1 MTLVLAA
8 ALVAAGLTACG
19 GGTAGPG
26 ATPGPTAA
34 PGVTATAEPPATG
47 DVLTVRRTGGIA
59 GVDQRLTLQSDGAWT
74 YSDARAGGTQRGTLT
89 PAQLA
94 QLRTLVGQ
102 PGFAAEGRLSPA
114 AGCADAFAYEVAL
127 GDLAVQFSDCPASS
141 SHPIAS
147 SILALLTDATP
158 L

>member
-19 GGTAGPG
+19 GGGT
-26 ATPGPTAA
+26 GPTPTEPA
-34 PGVTATAEPPATG
+34 GVVSMDPPPPNG

-74 YSDARAGGTQRGTLT
+74 YSDARAGGTQQGTLT

-94 QLRTLVGQ
+94 QLRTLVMQ